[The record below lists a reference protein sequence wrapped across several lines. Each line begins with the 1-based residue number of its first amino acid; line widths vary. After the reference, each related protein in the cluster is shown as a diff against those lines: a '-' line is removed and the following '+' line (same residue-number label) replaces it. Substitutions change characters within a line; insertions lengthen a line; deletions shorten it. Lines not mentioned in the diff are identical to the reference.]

1 MANYLKIKKIKNDE
15 ITLILSHFNRDQFI
29 YTIFLTAS
37 KQKIGY
43 CDLRTAH
50 SDEMN
55 YYGNIG
61 YRISEKYRG
70 NNYAYKAS
78 LLLIEISKMIN
89 MDYLLITCSP
99 ENIASEKT
107 IQKLRARYIATVEV
121 PKWHPLYINERIK
134 KIYRLDL

>member
-1 MANYLKIKKIKNDE
+1 MTNYLQIKKINNDE
-15 ITLILSHFNRDQFI
+15 ITLILSHFNHDQLI
-29 YTIFLTAS
+29 YTIYLNSA
-37 KQKIGY
+37 KRKIGY

-50 SDEMN
+50 SAEMN

-61 YRISEKYRG
+61 YRINEKYRG

-78 LLLIEISKMIN
+78 VLLIKIAKMIN

-107 IQKLRARYIATVEV
+107 IQKLQARYIATVEV
-121 PKWHPLYINERIK
+121 PRWHPLYFSERTK